1 MTMHQ
6 ILSLIRFNSVI
17 DSCAIFD
24 HESIMEYLEKEGYF
38 IIEFGRYHITPKGL
52 QALRTLESQGIHSEL
67 IPHTADMDCDLPF
80 NCHTAGV
87 VYA

>member
-1 MTMHQ
+1 MTVHQ
-6 ILSLIRFNSVI
+6 ILSLIKLNSVH
-17 DSCAIFD
+17 DSSPLF
-24 HESIMEYLEKEGYF
+24 EGEF
-38 IIEFGRYHITPKGL
+38 IINHLHKAGLFVVELGRYWITTEGL

>member
-1 MTMHQ
+1 MTVHQ
-6 ILSLIRFNSVI
+6 ILSLIKLNSVL
-17 DSCAIFD
+17 DSSPLFKGVPIIN
-24 HESIMEYLEKEGYF
+24 HLHKEGMF
-38 IIEFGRYHITPKGL
+38 VVELGRYWITTEGL

>member
-1 MTMHQ
+1 MTVHQ
-6 ILSLIRFNSVI
+6 ILSLIKLNSVH
-17 DSCAIFD
+17 DSSPLF
-24 HESIMEYLEKEGYF
+24 EGVF
-38 IIEFGRYHITPKGL
+38 IINHLHKAGLFVVELGRYWITTEGL